1 MIKAYTIQVSK
12 NLQLI
17 KWLKDSRAIYD
28 KALFILRQAYF
39 STKDQDKIVTPN
51 YNRLYNL
58 VKTEQVYKDSN
69 LDAPVKAQI
78 IRQVS
83 NNWSSFIKA
92 TIAYKANP
100 NKFLGRPKMPKYLY
114 KNSDYN
120 ILIIDRNRLR
130 NIDYKNNI
138 VCLPKFKGYK
148 IHLPKELD
156 IDSIRQISV
165 QIFYR
170 KIKINIIYQEEDS
183 VIKNLDYNSA
193 IGVDIGL
200 NNLCAITS
208 NDKELSF
215 VIKGSALKSM
225 NQFYNK
231 TLAELK
237 SNLEKF
243 NKGQKTSRRIQSL
256 NLKRKNKIDD
266 YLHKASKKII
276 DICLENKIGR
286 IVIGHNKGWKQK
298 IDLGKRTNQNFVQ
311 IPFNRLIDMLKY
323 KASEKGIQVE
333 TTEESY
339 TSKIDH
345 LSFEP
350 LCKQE
355 NYSGQRIRRGL
366 FKSGIGK
373 VLNADINGAIGIL
386 RKANAVLDEQL
397 LFLQD
402 RGDVVSPKVLA
413 LC

>member
-1 MIKAYTIQVSK
+1 MIKAFNIQVSK
-12 NLQLI
+12 NPQLI
-17 KWLKDSRAIYD
+17 KQLKESRAIYD

-39 STKDQDKIVTPN
+39 STKDQDKISTPN
-51 YNRLYNL
+51 YNQLYNL
-58 VKTEQVYKDSN
+58 IKTEQVYKDSI

-92 TIAYKANP
+92 TIAYKKNP
-100 NKFLGRPKMPKYLY
+100 DKFLGKPKIPGYLY
-114 KNSDYN
+114 KRSDYN

-148 IHLPKELD
+148 IHLPKQLD

-165 QIFYR
+165 QIFYG
-170 KIKINIIYQEEDS
+170 KIKINITYQEEDKS
-183 VIKNLDYNSA
+183 IQDLNQDSA
-193 IGVDIGL
+193 IGIDIGL

-208 NDKELSF
+208 NDKQLSY
-215 VIKGSALKSM
+215 VIKGGLLKSL

-231 TLAELK
+231 TLAEIK
-237 SNLEKF
+237 SNLEKL

-276 DICLENKIGR
+276 DICLENKIGK
-286 IVIGHNKGWKQK
+286 IVIGHNKGWKQE
-298 IDLGKRTNQNFVQ
+298 IDLGKKTNQNFVQ
-311 IPFNRLIDMLKY
+311 IPFSRLIDMLKY
-323 KASEKGIQVE
+323 KGLEKGIQIEV
-333 TTEESY
+333 TEESY

-345 LSFEP
+345 LSLEP

-373 VLNADINGAIGIL
+373 ILNADINGAIGIL
-386 RKANAVLDEQL
+386 RKANAVLDEHL

-402 RGDVVSPKVLA
+402 RGDVVSPKVLN
-413 LC
+413 LI